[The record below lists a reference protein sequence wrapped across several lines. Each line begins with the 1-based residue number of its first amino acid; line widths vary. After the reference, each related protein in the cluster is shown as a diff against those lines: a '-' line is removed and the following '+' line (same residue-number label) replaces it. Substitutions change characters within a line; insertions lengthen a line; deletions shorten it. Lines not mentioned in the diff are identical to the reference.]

1 MKKAYTIIEVLT
13 VVMILAIIS
22 SLTMPVLL
30 SSMPNRNKAFFRK
43 AYSAFT
49 QAVQET
55 ANNQFIYTPDSPLI
69 PVFTS
74 PAIPFETNSSSKFNT
89 NLEIYDNIKAVWGID
104 EDTTLTPSNYFCY
117 AMASIMNLSYVSSD
131 KTICSRNDQPSTL
144 NDYDFET
151 IDGVRFYGLVGK
163 FSGNVADVD
172 NFDNEY
178 EKTIYMDINPKA
190 IGKKDSDKLED
201 FFTNRDSNPTVFRL
215 YVKANGQI
223 VVKDDIEKTYIQD
236 ATSIK

>member
-13 VVMILAIIS
+13 VIMILAIIS

-74 PAIPFETNSSSKFNT
+74 PSIPLKSGSSSEFNT
-89 NLEIYDNIKAVWGID
+89 KNDNYKNIQKAWGL
-104 EDTTLTPSNYFCY
+104 DTELTPSNYFCY
-117 AMASIMNLSYVSSD
+117 AMASIMNLSS
-131 KTICSRNDQPSTL
+131 KEGTTEICSRTTAPQKL
-144 NDYDFET
+144 KDYDFET
-151 IDGVRFYGLVGK
+151 VDGVRFYGLVGK
-163 FSGNVADVD
+163 FSSNVASTGR
-172 NFDNEY
+172 FDNEY

-190 IGKKDSDKLED
+190 MGKKDSDNLAK